1 MSFENGYNINDY
13 IGNTI
18 NIYKMDKN
26 IFIKTINAL
35 NVFMQRKDWPMC
47 YNEFN
52 KISTEIL
59 GVDTER
65 ICRTIGMF
73 TSQKSRLENQVDWDF
88 ELDDD
93 FEKDVIYF
101 IKVVNPIIEQY
112 YNYINNPLGINRI
125 IQIDNISN
133 QKLFRISR
141 IDGENFDLRM
151 SKYEIEQLISTLN
164 SIIER

>member
-13 IGNTI
+13 IGDTI

-47 YNEFN
+47 YNEFS
-52 KISTEIL
+52 KTSVEIL
-59 GVDTER
+59 GADAES
-65 ICRTIGMF
+65 ICRTISMF
-73 TSQKSRLENQVDWDF
+73 SSQKSRLENQVDWNFKLED
-88 ELDDD
+88 E

>member
-13 IGNTI
+13 IGDTI

-59 GVDTER
+59 GIDTEW

-73 TSQKSRLENQVDWDF
+73 TSQKSRLENQADWNF
-88 ELDDD
+88 ELDYD

-101 IKVVNPIIEQY
+101 INVVNPIIEQY